1 MWLAQAPTQVSHLCI
16 HLPRQKV
23 ENLSLCHL
31 PPGCLHLTLRLPQS
45 CRPQGEG
52 SLGDL
57 QWGHFS
63 CPKAQTLRL
72 GVHRPLTPKTQK
84 KEGGLFTD

>member
-1 MWLAQAPTQVSHLCI
+1 MWLAQAPTQVPHLCT
-16 HLPRQKV
+16 HLPREKA

-57 QWGHFS
+57 QCGHFF
-63 CPKAQTLRL
+63 CPSSDSETGGSQAID
-72 GVHRPLTPKTQK
+72 PKTQK